1 MSNLSEIIVV
11 EGIDGSGKSTI
22 CKKIVN
28 WLNKTSLEKCKYVR
42 EPGGTPDA
50 EIIRSV
56 LKTTDNL
63 NAENQLK
70 LFLLSRKML
79 VDYIAEEL
87 PGRFVIDRFIPS
99 TYAYQHYLQHM
110 DKKLLDKLGNQICPL
125 AESLLAKATVIYLKT
140 SPKTALE
147 RINARNEKISEYETS
162 EKLNVLSDAY
172 DKMFN
177 IDKSKK
183 KSMFKMKNFFYVDT
197 DGKSVAKVWSEVK
210 DKLKLLDM
218 LNRPELL
225 AK

>member
-1 MSNLSEIIVV
+1 M
-11 EGIDGSGKSTI
+11 
-22 CKKIVN
+22 
-28 WLNKTSLEKCKYVR
+28 
-42 EPGGTPDA
+42 
-50 EIIRSV
+50 
-56 LKTTDNL
+56 
-63 NAENQLK
+63 
-70 LFLLSRKML
+70 
-79 VDYIAEEL
+79 
-87 PGRFVIDRFIPS
+87 
-99 TYAYQHYLQHM
+99 
-110 DKKLLDKLGNQICPL
+110 
-125 AESLLAKATVIYLKT
+125 LAKATVIYLKT

-225 AK
+225 AKR